1 MSLHLGIKNILT
13 FNASELKPFLVINM
27 TGSYNH
33 YCLFTSFNMV
43 HLIITASC
51 FFQYSDDFAFFAMTS
66 LMFLVYVPILCGTN
80 LWHYR
85 MLSIQKINT
94 LKFPWKV
101 IHAHK
106 IHYQASSGYANSCMP
121 CMIKFSSPLSEKQL
135 ERRKNCSSLWF
146 N

>member
-1 MSLHLGIKNILT
+1 
-13 FNASELKPFLVINM
+13 
-27 TGSYNH
+27 
-33 YCLFTSFNMV
+33 MV

-121 CMIKFSSPLSEKQL
+121 AWSNFPVVYLKNNLKEEKIAVHCGSTNYANSVTSLLVNQHTRKFHTIFSSTKQIIP
-135 ERRKNCSSLWF
+135 KNTQW
-146 N
+146 